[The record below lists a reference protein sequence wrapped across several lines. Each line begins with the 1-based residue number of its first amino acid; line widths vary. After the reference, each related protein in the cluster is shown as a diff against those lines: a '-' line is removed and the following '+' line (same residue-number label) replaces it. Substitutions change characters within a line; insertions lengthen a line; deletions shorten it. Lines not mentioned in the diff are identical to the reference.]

1 MKRTIKEKII
11 LNRLKKQDVD
21 AFTETYDLYV
31 EKVYRFIFFKV
42 GEQEMAQDLTSEVF
56 LRTWNYVCENKQ
68 VNAKTLPAL
77 IYRIAR
83 NVVIDHYRANKHHL
97 SINDTDEEGNLKL
110 EIVDDKQ
117 DLSEKFDIDLSMEK
131 VQAALMQLKDEY
143 REVIIMRYVDELAIE
158 EIADILEKNKGN
170 VRVLAHRAL
179 QALKEILGER
189 A

>member
-11 LNRLKKQDVD
+11 LNRLKRQDIE

-31 EKVYRFIFFKV
+31 EKVYRFVFFKV
-42 GEQEMAQDLTSEVF
+42 GDAETAQDLTSEVF

-68 VNAKTLPAL
+68 VNVKTLPAL

-83 NVVIDHYRANKHHL
+83 NAVIDHYRANRQHV
-97 SINDTDEEGNLKL
+97 SINDVDEEGNLKI
-110 EIVDDKQ
+110 EIADDKQ
-117 DLSEKFDIDLSMEK
+117 DLPEKFDLDLSMEK

-143 REVIIMRYVDELAIE
+143 REIIVMRYVDELAIE

-179 QALKEILGER
+179 QALKEILGTNV
-189 A
+189 